1 MRSLNCNTCR
11 EINSNQLKIFA
22 MNIQQYIPSIL
33 TASLISLLLLSCGGS
48 AEQQPGQAVEK
59 TAAREEEVH
68 GGELELSEA
77 QLKAVGIEIGKIE
90 QKNLDAVVKASGQ
103 LAVPPQNKA
112 EVNVLMGGVVRKIN
126 VLEGQSVSKGQV
138 LVVIEN
144 PDFVK
149 MQQDYLTTRNSF
161 AFTQDELKR
170 QQELMEA
177 NAGTGKNLQ
186 QVRANYNAE
195 KAKILTL
202 EKQLQQLGISPAAAV
217 NGNIATQVAVP
228 APISGTVGHIAVN
241 TGTYAA
247 TSKPLMEII
256 DNSQIHC
263 DLVVYE
269 KDLFKVKT
277 GQKVHFTL
285 TNQNNRQIQGEI
297 YGVNKSFE
305 DDSKGIIVHAVIRDA
320 ASSHL
325 IPGMYVTALIDIG
338 NHLTAAVPADAIVR
352 SEGKDYIFAVDSV
365 HQQEG
370 KHFSFRK
377 VEVITGVAELGYVQ
391 ISVLGELA
399 PDVPV
404 ITKGAFYLLSK
415 EKASGH
421 DDE

>member
-1 MRSLNCNTCR
+1 MWSSNYNTCKA
-11 EINSNQLKIFA
+11 INSNPFKTFA
-22 MNIQQYIPSIL
+22 MKIKQYILSIL
-33 TASLISLLLLSCGGS
+33 TALLLASCGS
-48 AEQQPGQAVEK
+48 SSQKQPEQAAEK
-59 TAAREEEVH
+59 TAEKEETH

-77 QLKAVGIEIGKIE
+77 QLKTVGIEIGKIE
-90 QKNLDAVVKASGQ
+90 QKNLNAVIKASGQ

-112 EVNVLMGGVVRKIN
+112 EVNVLMGGIVRKIN
-126 VLEGQSVSKGQV
+126 VLEGQSVNKGQV

-149 MQQDYLTTRNSF
+149 MQQEYLTAKNSF

-170 QQELMEA
+170 QKELMEA

-186 QVRANYNAE
+186 QVQANYNAE

-202 EKQLQQLGISPAAAV
+202 EKQLQQLGISPAGAL

-247 TSKPLMEII
+247 TSQPLMEII

-338 NHLTAAVPADAIVR
+338 NQLTAAVPADAVVR

-365 HQQEG
+365 SQEEG
-370 KHFSFRK
+370 RHFSFRK

-391 ISVLGELA
+391 IAVLGELA
-399 PDVPV
+399 PDTPV
-404 ITKGAFYLLSK
+404 ITKGAFYVLSK

>member
-1 MRSLNCNTCR
+1 
-11 EINSNQLKIFA
+11 
-22 MNIQQYIPSIL
+22 MNISKYIITIL
-33 TASLISLLLLSCGGS
+33 AVSLIASCGTTGKEQP
-48 AEQQPGQAVEK
+48 AEADKKAETK
-59 TAAREEEVH
+59 EEHHEAA
-68 GGELELSEA
+68 LELSEE
-77 QLKAVGIEIGKIE
+77 QMKAVGIQIGKIE
-90 QKNLDAVVKASGQ
+90 QKNLNAVVKASGQ

-112 EVNVLMGGVVRKIN
+112 DVNVLMGGVVRKIN

-149 MQQDYLTTRNSF
+149 MQQEYLTTKNTF

-170 QQELMEA
+170 QKELMEA

-186 QVRANYNAE
+186 KVQADYNAE
-195 KAKILTL
+195 KSRILGL
-202 EKQLQQLGISPAAAV
+202 EKQLQQLGISPAAAAA
-217 NGNIATQVAVP
+217 GNIATQVAVP

-241 TGTYAA
+241 TGTYAETA
-247 TSKPLMEII
+247 KPLMEII

-277 GQKVHFTL
+277 GQKVNFTL

-320 ASSHL
+320 ARFSL

-338 NHLTAAVPADAIVR
+338 NQLTPAVPVDAIVR
-352 SEGKDYIFAVDSV
+352 SEGRDYIYAVENK
-365 HQQEG
+365 EG
-370 KHFSFRK
+370 SHFTFRK
-377 VEVITGVAELGYVQ
+377 VEVATGVAELGYIQVT
-391 ISVLGELA
+391 VLEELA
-399 PDVPV
+399 AGAQI
-404 ITKGAFYLLSK
+404 ITRGAFYLLSK
-415 EKASGH
+415 EKATGH

>member
-1 MRSLNCNTCR
+1 MRSLSYNICKV
-11 EINSNQLKIFA
+11 INSNQFKIFA
-22 MNIQQYIPSIL
+22 MNIKQYILSLL
-33 TASLISLLLLSCGGS
+33 TALFLVSCGSSGEKQR
-48 AEQQPGQAVEK
+48 EQTEEK
-59 TAAREEEVH
+59 TTAKEEEAH
-68 GGELELSEA
+68 GAELELSES

-90 QKNLDAVVKASGQ
+90 QKNLNAVVKASGQ

-112 EVNVLMGGVVRKIN
+112 EVNVLMGGIVRKIN

-149 MQQDYLTTRNSF
+149 MQQEYLTTRNSF

-170 QQELMEA
+170 QQELMGA

-195 KAKILTL
+195 KAKITTL

-241 TGTYAA
+241 TGTYAG

-338 NHLTAAVPADAIVR
+338 NQLTAAVPADAVVR
-352 SEGKDYIFAVDSV
+352 SEGKDYIFAVDSI
-365 HQQEG
+365 HQEEG

-399 PDVPV
+399 PDTPV

>member
-1 MRSLNCNTCR
+1 MQSSNYNTCKA
-11 EINSNQLKIFA
+11 INSNQFKIFA
-22 MNIQQYIPSIL
+22 MNIKQYILSIL
-33 TASLISLLLLSCGGS
+33 TASFLSLVLVSCGGS
-48 AEQQPGQAVEK
+48 NEKQPEQAEAKAPAK
-59 TAAREEEVH
+59 EEEEH

-90 QKNLDAVVKASGQ
+90 QKNLNAVIKASGQ

-112 EVNVLMGGVVRKIN
+112 EVNVLMGGIVRKIN

-149 MQQDYLTTRNSF
+149 MQQEYLTTRNSF

-170 QQELMEA
+170 QKELMEA

-186 QVRANYNAE
+186 QVQASYNAE

-202 EKQLQQLGISPAAAV
+202 EKQLQQLGISPAGAL

-241 TGTYAA
+241 TGTYTE

-338 NHLTAAVPADAIVR
+338 NQLTAAVPADAVVR

-365 HQQEG
+365 RQEEG
-370 KHFSFRK
+370 RHFTFRK
-377 VEVITGVAELGYVQ
+377 VEVVTGVAELGYVQ
-391 ISVLGELA
+391 ITVLGELA
-399 PDVPV
+399 PDIPV